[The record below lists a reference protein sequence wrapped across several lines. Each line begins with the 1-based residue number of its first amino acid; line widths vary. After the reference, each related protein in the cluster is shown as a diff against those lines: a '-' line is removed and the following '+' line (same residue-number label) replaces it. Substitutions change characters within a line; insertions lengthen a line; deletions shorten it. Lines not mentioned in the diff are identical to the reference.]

1 MKKTF
6 LPLLKHLQALACGL
20 ALSCTLGSA
29 LAAYPD
35 RPVHIVLPFPAGAAA
50 DTAMRVIAT
59 RLAEQL
65 KQPVIIDNK
74 PGAPGFQSVAS
85 APADGYTLILGAGSH
100 IVTEPM
106 IKTRLAYQ
114 PERDLTPV
122 GMVLTN
128 TPVFTAT
135 PSLGVKSLP
144 DLLSLLK
151 RKPDELNYS
160 SGGVGSPNHLAM
172 EAFQQATGTR
182 LVNIPYKGG
191 APSVNDLVAGH
202 VQVGINAIPSV
213 IQYIQVGKLQPLA
226 VAAPRRHA
234 SLPQVPTFSEL
245 GVNGLDYEIWY
256 GLFAP
261 AKTPKALVQQINQ
274 ALQACLGDPG
284 VVRQLKAQGAEPSP
298 GSAETLAAYIR
309 RDTEKWRQ
317 VIRQSGIRPE

>member
-1 MKKTF
+1 MKKTL
-6 LPLLKHLQALACGL
+6 LPILNWLQALACALTL
-20 ALSCTLGSA
+20 AA
-29 LAAYPD
+29 PHAQAAYPD
-35 RPVHIVLPFPAGAAA
+35 KPVHLVLPFPAGAAA
-50 DTAMRVIAT
+50 DTAMRVIAL

-85 APADGYTLILGAGSH
+85 ALADGYTLILGAGSH

-128 TPVFTAT
+128 TPVLTAT
-135 PSLGVKSLP
+135 PSLGVNSLG

-213 IQYIQVGKLQPLA
+213 IQYIQAGKLQALA

-234 SLPQVPTFSEL
+234 NLPQVPTFTEL
-245 GVNGLDYEIWY
+245 GVSGLDYEIWY

-261 AKTPKALVQQINQ
+261 AKTPKALIQQINQ
-274 ALQACLGDPG
+274 ALQACLGDPE
-284 VVRQLKAQGAEPSP
+284 VVRQLRAQGAEARP
-298 GSAETLAAYIR
+298 GSAEALAAYIR

>member
-1 MKKTF
+1 MKN
-6 LPLLKHLQALACGL
+6 LLFPILRYLLALAFVLVLTSTGV
-20 ALSCTLGSA
+20 

-35 RPVHIVLPFPAGAAA
+35 KPLHIVLPFPAGAAA
-50 DTAMRVIAT
+50 DAAMRVVAT
-59 RLAEQL
+59 RLSEQL

-135 PSLGVKSLP
+135 PSLGVKSLG
-144 DLLSLLK
+144 DLLGLL
-151 RKPDELNYS
+151 RSKPGELNYS

-213 IQYIQVGKLQPLA
+213 IQHIQAGKLQPLA
-226 VAAPRRHA
+226 VAATRRHA
-234 SLPQVPTFSEL
+234 SLPLVPTFSEL
-245 GVNGLDYEIWY
+245 GVNGLEYEIWY

-274 ALQACLGDPG
+274 ALQACLGDSG
-284 VVRQLKAQGAEPSP
+284 VVRQLRAQGAEPSP
-298 GSAETLAAYIR
+298 GSAEALATYIR